1 MKILIVNTSDIN
13 GGAAR
18 AAYRLHQSL
27 LMKNIDSQM
36 LVLNKSSDDFTV
48 LGPISKIEKVINKL
62 KPTLD
67 SIPVKFYKEKTTT
80 LFSVSWLFSK
90 KIVDKINA
98 LKPDIV
104 HLHWINGGMI
114 RIEDLPKIKAPI
126 VWTLHDMWAFTGGCH
141 YDDECGSYKENCGN
155 CPVLNSHSVKDLSY
169 KILNRKKRSY
179 SKVQNLTV
187 IGVSRWLTNCAA
199 ESKLF
204 NSAKTINLPNP
215 IDTLKFKPTNQTL
228 SRELWNLPKNKK
240 LILFGAMGSISD
252 PRKGFD
258 ELSDAFK
265 NIKKNDVEF
274 VVFGASTPVEPPDLG
289 CKTHYIGSLSDDI
302 SLITLYS
309 AVDLMVVPSRQ
320 EAFGQT
326 ASESMAC
333 GTPVVT
339 FRHTGLVDI
348 VDHKKNGYL
357 AKPFDTVDLANG
369 IEWVLDNDK
378 YDELCF
384 DARDKVIREFDS
396 KVVAEKYIKLYN
408 EIINE

>member
-1 MKILIVNTSDIN
+1 MKVLIVNTHDIK

-18 AAYRLHQSL
+18 AAYRLHTSL
-27 LMKNIDSQM
+27 LDQNVNSQM
-36 LVLNKSSDDFTV
+36 LVQSKDSDSYTVMGPESKFDKLLSS
-48 LGPISKIEKVINKL
+48 L
-62 KPTLD
+62 KPTID
-67 SIPVKFYKEKTTT
+67 AIPSKFYKNKTATS
-80 LFSVSWLFSK
+80 FSTSWVMSSK
-90 KIVDKINA
+90 LLNKINA
-98 LKPDIV
+98 LNPDVV
-104 HLHWINGGMI
+104 HLHWVNNGLL
-114 RIEDLPKIKAPI
+114 RIEDIAKIKAPI
-126 VWTLHDMWAFTGGCH
+126 IWTLHDMWPFTGGCH
-141 YDDECGSYKENCGN
+141 YDEHCGAFEKGCGN
-155 CPVLNSHSVKDLSY
+155 CPVLGSENKKDLSY
-169 KILNRKKRSY
+169 RVFERKRKTYNKI
-179 SKVQNLTV
+179 VNLTIV
-187 IGVSRWLTNCAA
+187 GVSKWLADCAL
-199 ESKLF
+199 SSTLF
-204 NSAKTINLPNP
+204 KPFKVVNLPNS

-339 FRHTGLVDI
+339 FCHTGLVDI

-369 IEWVLDNDK
+369 IEWVLGNDK
-378 YDELCF
+378 YDELCSN
-384 DARDKVIREFDS
+384 ARDKVIREFDS
-396 KVVAEKYIKLYN
+396 RIVADKYIELYRDVSS
-408 EIINE
+408 